1 MGGITEGGVEMQKP
15 LAGIKVLSF
24 EIQVA
29 GPYCSMML
37 ADQGA
42 EVIKV
47 EQPGSGD
54 TARGGAPRIK
64 NERGVEQSGYFLRFN
79 RNKRSLALN
88 LKSEAGR
95 QIFRDLAKGS
105 DVLIENFRPGLLK
118 EMGLGYDDLSRDNP
132 GLVYASIT
140 GFGSMEGYLGPF
152 SKRPAYDIVA
162 QAMGGLMAT
171 CGQAGGPPTWLG
183 VALGDIASGM
193 NAAYAIMLALFQRG
207 QTGRGQYID
216 VSMYDTIIGLAERS
230 LTAYSLTGTIL
241 ERGREPYMAPW
252 GPFECSDGWVALI
265 VATERDWGRFCEAIG
280 RPDLEDR
287 EGATSGPER
296 AQNMAGWLGEI
307 IAGWFRGQTK
317 AEAAEKLLAAGLPV
331 GPVQDAREIYDC
343 PHVEAR
349 HMLIDVPDPILGSI
363 RLVGPPFKMSG
374 DPEPL
379 AGAAPLLG
387 EHTSEI
393 LRDMLGYSDQQVTEL
408 HTEGVL

>member
-1 MGGITEGGVEMQKP
+1 MQKP
-15 LAGIKVLSF
+15 LAGVKVLSF

-42 EVIKV
+42 SVIKV

-54 TARGGAPRIK
+54 TARGGAPTIT
-64 NERGVEQSGYFLRFN
+64 NTAGETQSGYFLRFN
-79 RNKRSLALN
+79 RNKRSLTLN

-95 QIFRDLAKGS
+95 GIFRDLAKGS
-105 DVLIENFRPGLLK
+105 DVLIENFRPGLLT

-140 GFGSMEGYLGPF
+140 GFGSMEGYLGPY

-193 NAAYAIMLALFQRG
+193 NAAYAITLALLQRA
-207 QTGRGQYID
+207 QTGQGQYID

-230 LTAYSLTGTIL
+230 VTAYSLTQKVL

-252 GPFECSDGWVALI
+252 GPFACSDGWVALI

-280 RPDLEDR
+280 RPDLADHA
-287 EGATSGPER
+287 GATSGPER
-296 AQNMAGWLGEI
+296 AENMAGWLGET
-307 IAGWFRGQTK
+307 IAGWFSSQTT
-317 AEAAEKLLAAGLPV
+317 ADATERLLTAGLPV
-331 GPVQDAREIYDC
+331 GPVQNAQDIYDC
-343 PHVEAR
+343 PHVAAR
-349 HMLIDVPDPILGSI
+349 RMLIDVPDPVLGTVK
-363 RLVGPPFKMSG
+363 LVGSPFKMSG
-374 DPEPL
+374 NPEPMV
-379 AGAAPLLG
+379 GAAPRLG
-387 EHTSEI
+387 EHNGAI
-393 LRDMLGYSDQQVTEL
+393 LREMLGYSDQKVAEL
-408 HTEGVL
+408 QLEGVL